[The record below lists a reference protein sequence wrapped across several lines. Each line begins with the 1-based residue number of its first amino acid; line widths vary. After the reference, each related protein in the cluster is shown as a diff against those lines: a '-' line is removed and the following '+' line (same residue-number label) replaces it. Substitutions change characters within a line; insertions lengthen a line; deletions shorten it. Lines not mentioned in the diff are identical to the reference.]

1 MMHPTL
7 DWDSNTGELGEMPD
21 AKEYSVPYAEAKP
34 KGKQYGMRIT
44 VDAFHRLLQG
54 ALQTHAEQKR
64 PGLRFVE
71 FSKASLFRVLSQ
83 PGCEYVR
90 FYFVYPEKNKMSLVL
105 EGVDA
110 NLKALKFDS
119 HVMKMAAVGGA
130 RAVEADDPVYEEKGN
145 NESSGI
151 GNEEAATV
159 SATTPTPRGAA
170 KKSAKSPGQDGLAGV
185 LKAINT
191 RGAE

>member
-7 DWDSNTGELGEMPD
+7 DWDSNAGALGEMPE
-21 AKEYSVPYAEAKP
+21 AKEYNVPYAEAKP

-54 ALQTHAEQKR
+54 ALQTHAEQKQ

-90 FYFVYPEKNKMSLVL
+90 FYFVYPEKGKMSLVL

-110 NLKALKFDS
+110 GLKALKFDS
-119 HVMKMAAVGGA
+119 HVIKMAAVGAA

-145 NESSGI
+145 NDSGGG

-159 SATTPTPRGAA
+159 SAASPTLRGAA
-170 KKSAKSPGQDGLAGV
+170 KKSAKGPGQDGLTAA
-185 LKAINT
+185 LRAINT